1 MGGRRIA
8 NMPRSLPSPRCRPT
22 PRGGAGGRPAA
33 ATRERRPIKVA
44 RPRGGGGFVPIDHH
58 PRREDHG
65 YRIDVSRDRS
75 MITAVPIVV
84 NGGGGFAAGG
94 GGGRGGVVGRGVGGV
109 GFDSR
114 PPSSSSRRRP
124 PPPPSPL
131 RASPIV
137 FGRPRLYP
145 SMSNEAG
152 SSGSSSWPTRGML
165 DPRGKQRRK
174 MRSGGYATR
183 PAAVAARRADA
194 TIHAAKDRL
203 KQGGTTTTTT
213 TMSGNIDNDGDDDDR
228 DRDGDGD
235 HPRDG
240 TSGDRPPVPGS
251 PKASSRDPNARPGRN
266 AKVTWDAP
274 VRSDKP
280 RGGITPT
287 SSSNPTHRRREVA
300 AAEVAAGATAA
311 AAAAA
316 AAAWAWAAA
325 VSASAAAEAAVMI
338 TWPVKK
344 Y

>member
-1 MGGRRIA
+1 M
-8 NMPRSLPSPRCRPT
+8 
-22 PRGGAGGRPAA
+22 
-33 ATRERRPIKVA
+33 
-44 RPRGGGGFVPIDHH
+44 PIDHH
-58 PRREDHG
+58 PRREDHR
-65 YRIDVSRDRS
+65 YHIDVSRDGS
-75 MITAVPIVV
+75 MIMAVPIVV
-84 NGGGGFAAGG
+84 DGGGGFAAGG
-94 GGGRGGVVGRGVGGV
+94 GGGQGGVVGRGVGGV

-124 PPPPSPL
+124 PPPPSPP

-137 FGRPRLYP
+137 FGRPRSSP
-145 SMSNEAG
+145 VTSDEAG
-152 SSGSSSWPTRGML
+152 SSGSSSWPTCGLL
-165 DPRGKQRRK
+165 DARGKQRCK

-203 KQGGTTTTTT
+203 KQASRRFLTFAAGGGGGGGGTTTTTT
-213 TMSGNIDNDGDDDDR
+213 TTSGNIDNDDNNDDDDR
-228 DRDGDGD
+228 DDDRDGDGD

-240 TSGDRPPVPGS
+240 TSGDRPPVPRS
-251 PKASSRDPNARPGRN
+251 LKASSQDLNAHPGRN

-280 RGGITPT
+280 RGGIAP
-287 SSSNPTHRRREVA
+287 SSSSDPMHRRREVV

-311 AAAAA
+311 AAT

-325 VSASAAAEAAVMI
+325 VAVAVMI